1 MTAPLA
7 DTDLWQNYRTGD
19 KEALGQLAE
28 RYYRMLRHYGL
39 KFMLSDDAV
48 DDCLQELF
56 LQLWQNRATIGEA
69 VSVKHYLL
77 KALRNHVVQHVR
89 DQKRLTYDELDW
101 DTSLA
106 PEADSESLLIRQ
118 ESLDLLTKTIQN
130 QVQSL
135 PAREREVL
143 YLRYYESLTIPEIAE
158 VMHVNKQSVSN
169 LLQKALSKLRKNW
182 HNLTPLTIWIFFE
195 KFFL

>member
-1 MTAPLA
+1 MTAHLA
-7 DTDLWQNYRTGD
+7 DTDLWQHYRAGD
-19 KEALGQLAE
+19 KEALGQLAQ

-39 KFMLSDDAV
+39 KFMLAEDAV

-56 LQLWQNRATIGEA
+56 LQLWQNRASIGDTA
-69 VSVKHYLL
+69 SVRHYLL
-77 KALRNHVVQHVR
+77 KALRNHVIQYVR
-89 DQKRLTYDELDW
+89 DRKRIACDELDW

-106 PEADSESLLIRQ
+106 PEVDSESLLIRQ
-118 ESLDLLTKTIQN
+118 ESLDLLTKTIQS
-130 QVQSL
+130 QVGSL

-169 LLQKALSKLRKNW
+169 LLQKALGKLRKNW